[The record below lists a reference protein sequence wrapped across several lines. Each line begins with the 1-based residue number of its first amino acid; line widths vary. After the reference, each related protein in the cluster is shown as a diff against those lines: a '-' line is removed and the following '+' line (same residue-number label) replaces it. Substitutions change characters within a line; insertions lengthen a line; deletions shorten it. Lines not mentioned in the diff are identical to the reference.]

1 MNELGE
7 PSKPYDQKGR
17 NNPPPHPN
25 AYVVHATFFLQIFF
39 YRLKWSKMDE
49 KN

>member
-17 NNPPPHPN
+17 NNPPPPNPN
-25 AYVVHATFFLQIFF
+25 AYLVHATFFLQILF
-39 YRLKWSKMDE
+39 YRLKLSKMD
-49 KN
+49 